1 MHGHVLNGGWPVRSA
16 LGGKAEPANDFETFY
31 KSV

>member
-1 MHGHVLNGGWPVRSA
+1 MKYPRGRPRPSGELA
-16 LGGKAEPANDFETFY
+16 AEPANDFETFY